1 MKTKTYY
8 EVHSKRGH
16 VSTTDDEFDVREALA
31 KKLIVIEVQE
41 STFYL
46 TEAVVRTT
54 VSRQIKTKGK
64 TP

>member
-16 VSTTDDEFDVREALA
+16 VSTTDDKMDVREALD
-31 KKLIVIEVQE
+31 KNLIVIEVQE
-41 STFYL
+41 TVFYL

-54 VSRQIKTKGK
+54 VSRQVKPNTQ
-64 TP
+64 